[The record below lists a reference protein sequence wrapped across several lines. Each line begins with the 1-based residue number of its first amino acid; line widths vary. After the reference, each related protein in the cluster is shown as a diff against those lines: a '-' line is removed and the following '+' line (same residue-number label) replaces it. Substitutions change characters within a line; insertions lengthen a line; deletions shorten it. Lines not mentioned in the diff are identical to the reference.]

1 MDMRKTIITLLIA
14 AMVFLPFATSQV
26 FSEEKK
32 EEEPKEPVYLTLFE
46 SNVVKSQGKELLALD
61 ALTGKQSWKTTL
73 ADKLVAEPTA
83 NNGKIFA
90 PIANKRTSVIES
102 KTGKILASYLWP
114 TMLSTPIT
122 FTKTNAFF
130 GLADGTYYCT
140 TLDFKKTLWKQMLVK
155 GEFQL
160 GKAAF
165 GKAETLYLLTNKNN
179 ILSVDPKKGKLL
191 WKTNAGVKLIPE
203 IHCANDMLYMGS
215 DSKVISAYN
224 AKDGKKAWEF
234 GAKGD
239 FECGVT
245 LGAGGKLYVGNT
257 DKNLYC
263 LDQKTGKKLFEHTS
277 QGEVKTTP
285 AICSGRVFFASS
297 NGRFYC
303 VDATNGKKI
312 VTAPTRL
319 DCNPVASDK
328 HIYYI
333 FRDILICAKPDLK
346 FIWNHIP

>member
-1 MDMRKTIITLLIA
+1 MRKTIITLLLL
-14 AMVFLPFATSQV
+14 AMILLPFTKTQV
-26 FSEEKK
+26 LAEDEK
-32 EEEPKEPVYLTLFE
+32 EEPKEPVYLTLFE
-46 SNVVKSQGKELLALD
+46 GNIIKSQGKEMIALGAD
-61 ALTGKQSWKTTL
+61 TGKTSWKVTL
-73 ADKLVAEPTA
+73 SDKLVAEPTA
-83 NNGKIFA
+83 NAGRVLA
-90 PIANKRTSVIES
+90 PIANKRTTVIES

-114 TMLSTPIT
+114 ALLSTPVA

-140 TLDFKKTLWKQMLVK
+140 TLDFKKTLWKQVLVK
-155 GEFQL
+155 GEFEL

-165 GKAETLYLLTNKNN
+165 GKNGTIFLLTNKNN
-179 ILSVDPKKGKLL
+179 ILSVDPKTGKLL
-191 WKTNAGVKLIPE
+191 WKVNAGTKPMPE
-203 IHCANDMLYMGS
+203 IHFGNDMLYMGS
-215 DSKVISAYN
+215 DSKIIRAYN

-234 GAKGD
+234 GANGD

-245 LGAGGKLYVGNT
+245 LGNGNKLYVGNT

-277 QGEVKTTP
+277 QGEVRTTP
-285 AICSGRVFFASS
+285 VLCSGRVFFASS

-303 VDATNGKKI
+303 VDAANGKKI
-312 VTAPTRL
+312 ITAPTRL

-346 FIWNHIP
+346 YVWNYIP

>member
-1 MDMRKTIITLLIA
+1 MGMRKTLIA
-14 AMVFLPFATSQV
+14 LLTLVMVFLTFTNTQV

-46 SNVVKSQGKELLALD
+46 GNIIKSQGKELLALG
-61 ALTGKQSWKTTL
+61 ALTGKQSWKATL
-73 ADKLVAEPTA
+73 ADKLVVEPTA
-83 NNGKIFA
+83 FNGKVVA
-90 PIANKRTSVIES
+90 PIANKRTTVIES

-114 TMLSTPIT
+114 AILSTPVT

-130 GLADGTYYCT
+130 GLADGTYYCA
-140 TLDFKKTLWKQMLVK
+140 TLDFKKILWKQILVK

-165 GKAETLYLLTNKNN
+165 DKAGNLFVLTNKNN
-179 ILSVDPKKGKLL
+179 VISVDPKKGKLL
-191 WKTNAGVKLIPE
+191 WKINAGVRLIPE
-203 IHCANDMLYMGS
+203 IHCANDMLYIGS
-215 DSKVISAYN
+215 DSKIIRAYN
-224 AKDGKKAWEF
+224 SKDGKKTWEF

-245 LGAGGKLYVGNT
+245 LGEGNKLYVGNT

-285 AICSGRVFFASS
+285 TICSGRVFFASS

-303 VDATNGKKI
+303 IDATNGKKI
-312 VTAPTRL
+312 ITAPTRL

-328 HIYYI
+328 YVYYI

-346 FIWNHIP
+346 FVWNHIP